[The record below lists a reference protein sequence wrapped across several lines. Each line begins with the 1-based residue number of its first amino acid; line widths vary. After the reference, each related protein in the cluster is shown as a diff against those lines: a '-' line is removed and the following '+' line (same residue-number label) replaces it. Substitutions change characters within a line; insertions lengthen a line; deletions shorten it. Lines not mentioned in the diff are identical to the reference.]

1 MARVPIVGLRARTI
15 SGVSALLVFF
25 IVLLG
30 PVFVFRI
37 VAGIP
42 MDAPGP
48 SGEIWLLII
57 SGGLAA
63 GAGRFVHGYL
73 MLRVFGASEEEEQK
87 DWGRHP

>member
-1 MARVPIVGLRARTI
+1 MSQAPSVSLKARTI
-15 SGVSALLVFF
+15 SGVSALLVVF

-30 PVFVFRI
+30 PMFLFRV

-42 MDAPGP
+42 MDARGP

-63 GAGRFVHGYL
+63 GAGRFVHSYL
-73 MLRVFGASEEEEQK
+73 MLNVFGASAAEEQK
-87 DWGRHP
+87 SWGRHP